1 MTDGSATAVGLKR
14 VKMRMITA
22 VAVMFTLTCSG
33 SFGMEDIIGSSGP
46 GLTMVMLLV
55 LPFLWALPMALTSAE
70 LGSALPEE
78 GGFYRWVRRALGEF
92 WGFQAGWWWQLS
104 LYVDTAVYVALTLD
118 YMAGWFDM
126 PGWVRWLIGFGIIL
140 IFAYI
145 NIRGID
151 ITGWVLTAIQVIVI
165 VPFVTLIILGFA
177 KAQVSPLSPFI
188 AEGETF
194 FGAMGLGLAVAMWM
208 YSGYESMSTLAG
220 EIERPQ
226 HVIPRALLINMGIV
240 IPFYVLTT
248 AAGYMAV
255 GEWSSWSTEGGEGAI
270 DFIEAGRA
278 VGGGAVAGM
287 LIAALVAGNLGLF
300 TGYLATGSRP
310 AYVLSKDKLFFR
322 WFGKEHPK
330 YGTPYRSILFMA
342 LLNSVLIIGSFSF
355 LIVIDVFLLMF
366 AYMTILTAMI
376 VLRVKEP
383 NLERRF
389 RIPLPT
395 WALIAWF
402 VPFFGIAILALFT
415 NGWAY
420 FVGGCVGVLS
430 GPAAY
435 LIFKSRY
442 HGVELPDTLL
452 VSKDAAG
459 TLPLP
464 TPAAEEV

>member
-1 MTDGSATAVGLKR
+1 MTNGSTAAVGLKR

-46 GLTMVMLLV
+46 GLTLLMLLV
-55 LPFLWALPMALTSAE
+55 LPFFWALPMALTSAE

-78 GGFYRWVRRALGEF
+78 GGFYRWVRRGMGEF

-118 YMAGWFDM
+118 YVAGWFDM
-126 PGWVRWLIGFGIIL
+126 PGWVRWLIGFVIIL
-140 IFAYI
+140 IFAYV

-151 ITGWVLTAIQVIVI
+151 ITGWVLTVIQVIVI
-165 VPFVTLIILGFA
+165 VPFVTLVILGFA
-177 KAQVSPLSPFI
+177 KAQVNPFSPFI
-188 AEGETF
+188 AEGESF
-194 FGAMGLGLAVAMWM
+194 WGAMGLGLAVAMWM
-208 YSGYESMSTLAG
+208 YSGYESMSQLAG

-226 HVIPRALLINMGIV
+226 HVIPRALLINMGLV
-240 IPFYVLTT
+240 IAFYVLTT
-248 AAGYMAV
+248 AAGYAAV
-255 GEWSSWSTEGGEGAI
+255 GDWANWNTEGTSTSI
-270 DFIEAGRA
+270 DFIEAGRV
-278 VGGGAVAGM
+278 VGGGAVAGL
-287 LIAALVAGNLGLF
+287 LIAALIAGNLGLF

-342 LLNSVLIIGSFSF
+342 LLNSVLILGSFQF

-366 AYMTILTAMI
+366 AYMTILTAMV

-383 NLERRF
+383 DLDRRF

-395 WALIAWF
+395 WALALWF
-402 VPFFGIAILALFT
+402 VPFFGIAIVALVT

-430 GPAAY
+430 GPVAY
-435 LIFKSRY
+435 LLFKSKY
-442 HGVELPDTLL
+442 HGVELPDTLT
-452 VSKDAAG
+452 VSRDAAG
-459 TLPLP
+459 ALP
-464 TPAAEEV
+464 TTAAEEV